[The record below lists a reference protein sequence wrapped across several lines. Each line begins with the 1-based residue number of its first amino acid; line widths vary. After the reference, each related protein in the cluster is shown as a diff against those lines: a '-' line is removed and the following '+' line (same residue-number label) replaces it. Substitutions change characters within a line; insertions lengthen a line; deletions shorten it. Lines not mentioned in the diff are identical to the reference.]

1 MSTFLPKKMHTSI
14 LIRQLVCLFMIF
26 AFISLNTVQATTY
39 VVSVTTKGDDG
50 YAPSP
55 NGTNTLT
62 TGTANT
68 LGWAI
73 ASANAHAGAD
83 TITFNMPAN
92 TVLNISNP
100 NWYLFT
106 DAAGAY
112 LDATIGGMAAAWST
126 AGSCKPIIALNGNGN
141 GYNPIT
147 LASNTTIKGLVFYG
161 IAQVILM
168 NNVTNCKVQGC
179 YFGTDLTGTVVN
191 ATGGPQQAIIVSG
204 TSSLNL
210 IGGVGCS
217 QRNVFSGAYSQ
228 GIEFKASATLNAI
241 SGNYIGV
248 DATGLV
254 QLYTASSVQGI
265 YFTGAGPNNLISNNV
280 ISGYYNNNS
289 YGIEISSTNNTVITG
304 NYVGV
309 DKTGG
314 NSTFS
319 NTVGIATDGSSVK
332 TKIGWYGAGNG
343 NVVANSTYYGIN
355 CTASTADSLYII
367 NNYVG
372 TNSSGAI
379 NAGYSAANRFGNDR
393 VNTTYG
399 ASNININTFTNVLV
413 INNVIADAG
422 PKTSG
427 AAGISTSYGSVGVGI
442 IFTGVSNATIQG
454 NMIGVDV
461 TGNTALGNEDNGMS
475 FVSPCSNILVG
486 GPLASQ
492 KNVIGANGYKNG
504 AIFPYIQHGV
514 QTTPGGTF
522 SNFTFQNNNVG
533 IGLNGTTNVG
543 NYNMGLGLWSITNLT
558 VMNNLIS
565 NNIWGLFMDNVSP
578 GLVYSN
584 TITNN
589 DDLVANQ
596 EGSGIGVQGS
606 ASKLIQIGSPSL
618 GGNTI
623 YNNKNGI
630 WLRSDGTDAAPS
642 LITIRNNTIYSNN
655 GIPGVR
661 QPAEFGGAP
670 GPYGNANGG
679 NGIAI
684 SAANSV
690 AGNNI
695 IGGTGVNFQNKIYKH
710 NNNGSN
716 VYVNGTTNGNG
727 VYIWN
732 SYSNLISENSI
743 YCNSKAGV
751 NGINLNLGGS
761 PGNTGITITPFTV
774 GIGNYITA
782 TTPGIQLTNTP
793 GTYNASDTIQVFYD
807 PDCGTC
813 QGQIYLGNGTLN
825 GVHSAWSFS
834 PLPAGSTCTTTGPQG
849 SATCLDG
856 VNNITATRTD
866 ANSNTSQFISCSP
879 NVLPVTI
886 IMFTANTFGKN
897 SAQLLWTTA
906 VEKNNAY
913 FEISR
918 SYDGKTFT
926 PIGIVDG
933 NGNTITAHNYEFI
946 DNGVE
951 GPIVYYMLTQVDMD
965 GTQTI
970 SGIRQVNIDLNAQ
983 IIVSSFQGGIKVL
996 NNTGSNFVKISL
1008 ITAAGAEVMSTTSFD
1023 SETETS
1029 FSTNGLATGV
1039 YLVKVLTE
1047 AQLTTKKSVIY

>member
-1 MSTFLPKKMHTSI
+1 MNTLFNQTIASKFSLHLIRI
-14 LIRQLVCLFMIF
+14 LIVFI
-26 AFISLNTVQATTY
+26 AFNSFNPIWATTY
-39 VVSVTTKGDDG
+39 VVNSTTGDWG
-50 YAPSP
+50 YSPSP

-62 TGTANT
+62 TGGAPATGT

-83 TITFNMPAN
+83 TITFNLAANSILTVTNPA
-92 TVLNISNP
+92 
-100 NWYLFT
+100 WYVFN
-106 DAAGAY
+106 DAAGTVV
-112 LDATIGGMAAAWST
+112 DATIGSMATAWAT

-141 GYNPIT
+141 GYAPIT

-168 NNVTNCKVQGC
+168 NNVTNCKIQGC
-179 YFGTDLTGTVVN
+179 YFGTDITGTVVN

-210 IGGVGCS
+210 IGGTTCA
-217 QRNVFSGAYSQ
+217 QRNVFSGAYPQ
-228 GIEFKASATLNAI
+228 AIEFKASATLNAI

-254 QLYTASSVQGI
+254 QLYNANSVQGI
-265 YFTGAGPNNLISNNV
+265 YFNSTGPSNLISNNV
-280 ISGYYNNNS
+280 ISGYYNSNS
-289 YGIEISSTNNTVITG
+289 YGIEISSTNSTVITG

-309 DKTGG
+309 DATG
-314 NSTFS
+314 NNATFQ
-319 NTVGIATDGSSVK
+319 NFRGISTDGSSVK

-343 NVVANSTYYGIN
+343 NVVANSNSWGILCN
-355 CTASTADSLYII
+355 NGGTADSLYII
-367 NNYVG
+367 NNLVG
-372 TNSSGAI
+372 TNSSGVKAATRYG
-379 NAGYSAANRFGNDR
+379 NAKNSTEYGVANIGITAYN
-393 VNTTYG
+393 G
-399 ASNININTFTNVLV
+399 VLV

-422 PKTSG
+422 SKTG
-427 AAGISTSYGSVGVGI
+427 APEVGSTAIGIGI
-442 IFTGVSNATIQG
+442 TFTNVSNATVQG
-454 NMIGVDV
+454 NMIGVDI
-461 TGNTALGNEDNGMS
+461 TGNTRLGNEDNGMGLL
-475 FVSPCSNILVG
+475 SPCSNFLIG
-486 GPLASQ
+486 GPLTSQ
-492 KNVIGANGYKNG
+492 KNVIGDNGYKQG
-504 AIFPYIQHGV
+504 AIWPSIQHGV
-514 QTTPGGTF
+514 QSTPGGTYT
-522 SNFTFQNNNVG
+522 NFTFQNNNIG
-533 IGLNGTTNVG
+533 IGLNGTSNVG
-543 NYNMGLGLWSITNLT
+543 NYNMGLGLWNMSNLT
-558 VMNNLIS
+558 IMNNLIS
-565 NNIWGLFMDNVSP
+565 NNIFGIFLDAVNP
-578 GLVYSN
+578 ATVYGN

-596 EGSGIGVQGS
+596 EGAGINVQGS
-606 ASKLIQIGSPSL
+606 GSKNILIGSPSL

-670 GPYGNANGG
+670 GAYGNANGG

-684 SAANSV
+684 SAASSV

-695 IGGTGVNFQNKIYKH
+695 IGGTGVNFPNKIYKH

-727 VYIWN
+727 VYVLN

-751 NGINLNLGGS
+751 NGINLNLASGS

-774 GIGNYITA
+774 GAGNYITA
-782 TTPGIQLTNTP
+782 TNTPSIQLTNTP

-825 GVHSAWSFS
+825 GAHSAWSFS
-834 PLPAGSTCTTTGPQG
+834 PPLPAGSTCTTTGPQG

-879 NVLPVTI
+879 LVLPVSI
-886 IMFTANTFGKN
+886 IMFTATPVGKG
-897 SAQLLWTTA
+897 SVQLLWTTA
-906 VEKNNAY
+906 SEKNNAY
-913 FEISR
+913 YEVSR
-918 SYDGKTFT
+918 SYDGKTYS

-933 NGNTITAHNYEFI
+933 SGTSFGMKNYEFT
-946 DNGVE
+946 DNSE
-951 GPIVYYMLTQVDMD
+951 DGPIAYYMLTQFDMD
-965 GTQTI
+965 GSPTI
-970 SGIRQVNIDLNAQ
+970 VGIRDVDVDINGQ
-983 IIVSSFQGGIKVL
+983 IIVSSSQGGIKIA
-996 NNTGSNFVKISL
+996 NSTGSDFVKITL
-1008 ITAAGAEVMSTTSFD
+1008 ITSAGAEVYATNSFD
-1023 SETETS
+1023 SETNTNI
-1029 FSTNGLATGV
+1029 STTGLASGV
-1039 YLVKVLTE
+1039 YLVKVLTGS
-1047 AQLTTKKSVIY
+1047 QLTTKKVVIY